1 MALKFRRGSTSQQS
15 GSLAFGE
22 PYFNTDY
29 NTLVVGGQSGDIV
42 LAAAGTSSTFI
53 GSSVSASNYV
63 SASNLKIT
71 GNASIDGNVTIGGTI
86 TIGDQSTDTI
96 NVVASLS
103 SSLIPSETNTFDLG
117 SATKI
122 WRDLYI
128 STGSIK
134 IVDPGTST
142 VVGTLTS
149 NANGDLHTA
158 GEISSS
164 TIAGLGNATQ
174 YSASVATTIGNLS
187 SSVATSISASLATI
201 NIDSSSLEQSI
212 LNLSSSA
219 ATSFSASLA
228 SQTVLSAS
236 VASTDST
243 QTTNITNA
251 QTSANNTFASASAY
265 SASAAVVANTNA
277 DSAAGAFASASAYS
291 ASAAVVANT
300 NADSAAGAF
309 ASASAYS
316 ASAYTTITNL
326 SSSIATTDS
335 NASSSAY
342 STFAKLSGGNV
353 FNGTQTITGSLYI
366 SSNLVVQGS
375 SSLQNI
381 TASAASIGTNTV
393 ILNTST
399 PSIRFG
405 GISVVDSGSNAG
417 ESGSL
422 FWDSVENHWIYQH
435 PLSSGAPYKSAI
447 LISGPKNSGSLGSE
461 IGLTLGQV
469 PVAIGDDHIG
479 DSIISAS
486 ATKVTIAG
494 GLDVTGNISASTFTG
509 LGNLTTYSASVASR
523 VNTLETAGYA
533 VSSSVASATAT
544 SISTLSASIYTTDA
558 TQTTNITTAQN
569 SANGAFASA
578 SAYSASAAV
587 VANTNANSAAGAFA
601 SASAYS
607 ASLAST
613 ISTNSGSAYTSISAS
628 NANVTAISGAFANN
642 TVTFNGSAIKLGGSA
657 TITATATNALTIG
670 TGLSGTS
677 YNGSTAVTIA
687 NTGVTSITGTANQ
700 VVASASTGGVTL
712 SLPQSIATTS
722 AVTFASVTATGDI
735 VAYSTSDRRHKNNI
749 QIIGDALSKVTKLNG
764 VTWEWNDDVDAVT
777 KQSPKTGLIAQ
788 EVQEVLPEVVTEREN
803 GFLGL
808 DYSKMVGL
816 LVEAIKEQQNQI
828 HSLTLEIEKLKKDN
842 SL

>member
-251 QTSANNTFASASAY
+251 QTSANNT
-265 SASAAVVANTNA
+265 
-277 DSAAGAFASASAYS
+277 FASASAYS